1 MKPFLRL
8 ASVLMV
14 ATSALQVAACDNK
27 APEQTETATAP
38 AEGASAA
45 AGPFDVNSV
54 ALSTAS
60 LGDFPYLRL
69 PEGYKPQNSE
79 AHDFADFPFWTGAR
93 FEMIEGRV
101 HQSQITNDTG
111 KSFSRLELLRNME
124 HALKEAGAVRIF
136 DGQIPS
142 DAAHALPEAVQMAA
156 LNGIGDIYNGPSQT
170 WVIRQADRTVW
181 VHLYVGSAQGSMAVV
196 EAKGFGADKPVA
208 DNASDE
214 GRARNRRVEL
224 VRLP

>member
-14 ATSALQVAACDNK
+14 ATSALLVAACDNK

-69 PEGYKPQNSE
+69 PRATSRR
-79 AHDFADFPFWTGAR
+79 TAR
-93 FEMIEGRV
+93 RTT
-101 HQSQITNDTG
+101 SPT
-111 KSFSRLELLRNME
+111 S
-124 HALKEAGAVRIF
+124 
-136 DGQIPS
+136 PS
-142 DAAHALPEAVQMAA
+142 
-156 LNGIGDIYNGPSQT
+156 GP
-170 WVIRQADRTVW
+170 AP
-181 VHLYVGSAQGSMAVV
+181 GS
-196 EAKGFGADKPVA
+196 K
-208 DNASDE
+208 
-214 GRARNRRVEL
+214 
-224 VRLP
+224 